1 MAQLISP
8 NPQEI
13 IPMRSILQQ
22 FSSLHRVIATIS
34 VIAVSVTAL
43 APVTA
48 SAALEE
54 MIVTTARGR
63 QEAVQDVPASVAVI
77 SQKEIEAV
85 GIQRVE
91 DIVNQVPGVSIVNAA
106 EVADTQVNIRGIN
119 GARDAETNYALIID
133 GILMTNP
140 AALNREYTN
149 LQQIEVLKGPQ
160 GALYGRNA
168 AAGAIIITTQK
179 PGEEFGAAIK
189 GSAAEDSSYYLTGHL
204 GGPIGDTL
212 GWSVNADY
220 RTSDG
225 FRKDVF
231 NGTDD
236 TIDNFENWNVGGRL
250 IWDATDDLSF
260 DTKFRY
266 GEVDAASITF
276 NSVFHLPAFP
286 GFLESLGIPAE
297 TAAGG
302 NQNVNDHVFQFNPNM
317 DSFNNQEALE
327 LSVKADWDLGWA
339 DLGGWFLY
347 SDIDN
352 NLGSDGTSAAFGFF
366 WSDPLCRSSTDDVA
380 LSGFQLG
387 IPQVLV
393 PQGAF
398 GPGTGGPEQSVMGAY
413 LPTTCDGTQYQ
424 ERNQEDYSFELRLAS
439 KDDQRLRW
447 SAGLY
452 YLNIDR
458 EVGVNLGI
466 DTGQGIV
473 ESLFTTDSRNPTEQL
488 AHDDFKTDVYAAFGQ
503 LAWDLTDAVEI
514 SAALRYDREEREAH
528 NLVPTSA
535 TTQFLVCDF
544 GDPFT
549 GGAPINAGL
558 CEGPIPDKAKNFD
571 QWQPK
576 ASVTADITKGLM
588 TYASVGVGF
597 KSGGFN
603 NAGSAATVNEFI
615 NEPFVEPSGLPVVG
629 ISDEFRQETST
640 SYELG
645 FKSQI
650 GDKLRW
656 EGALYAVRVD
666 NMQFF
671 EFFVGQFGLLRVV
684 SNIDDVKI
692 QGAELSG
699 VWSVTDWLDL
709 YGGGNIIDTEITQN
723 SSRPDTIGNKS
734 PYTPDYTYNG
744 GASIDFPMTSRL
756 RFIGNLN
763 VTGVGATWFH
773 VVQKQQRPTIFSLPS
788 DFTITERDSYTLVDA
803 RIGVA
808 GDNWSVVAFGKNI
821 FDEDYLEEVIPA
833 PEFGGTFDHPG
844 TQSRFGLEASFS
856 F

>member
-1 MAQLISP
+1 
-8 NPQEI
+8 
-13 IPMRSILQQ
+13 MRSTYKQ
-22 FSSLHRVIATIS
+22 FSSLHRVIATILT
-34 VIAVSVTAL
+34 VAVSLPVL

-48 SAALEE
+48 SAAREE

-63 QEAVQDVPASVAVI
+63 EEAVHDVPASVAVI
-77 SQKEIEAV
+77 SQNEIEAI

-91 DIVNQVPGVSIVNAA
+91 DIVNQIPGVSIVNSA

-119 GARDAETNYALIID
+119 GARDAEINYALIID
-133 GILMTNP
+133 GILMNNP

-179 PGEEFGAAIK
+179 PGEEFGLGIK
-189 GSAAEDSSYYLTGHL
+189 GSVAEDSSYYLTGHL

-212 GWSVNADY
+212 GWTLNADY

-225 FRKDVF
+225 FRTNVF
-231 NGTDD
+231 TGTDD
-236 TIDNFENWNVGGRL
+236 TMDQFENWNVGGRL
-250 IWDATDDLSF
+250 IWDATDNLSF

-276 NSVFHLPAFP
+276 NSIFHLPDFP
-286 GFLESLGIPAE
+286 GFLESLGIPPE
-297 TAAGG
+297 IAAGG
-302 NQNVNDHVFQFNPNM
+302 NEDVNDHKFQFNPNM
-317 DSFNNQEALE
+317 DSFNNQEATE
-327 LSVKADWDLGWA
+327 FSVKMDWDLGWA
-339 DLGGWFLY
+339 DLTGWGLY
-347 SDIDN
+347 SDVEN

-366 WSDPLCRSSTDDVA
+366 WSDPLCRSSNDDVA

-473 ESLFTTDSRNPTEQL
+473 PALFTTDSRNPTEQL
-488 AHDDFKTDVYAAFGQ
+488 AHDNFTTDVYAAFGQ

-514 SAALRYDREEREAH
+514 SGALRYDREERETH
-528 NLVPTSA
+528 NLVPTDA

-544 GDPFT
+544 GAPFD
-549 GGAPINAGL
+549 GGAPINTGL
-558 CEGPIPDKAKNFD
+558 CDGPIPDKEENFD
-571 QWQPK
+571 EWQPK
-576 ASVTADITKGLM
+576 GSVTVDISDNLM

-603 NAGSAATVNEFI
+603 NAGSAATINEFI
-615 NEPFVEPSGLPVVG
+615 NEPFVAPTDFPVVV
-629 ISDEFRQETST
+629 IEDDFRKETST

-650 GDKLRW
+650 GDNLRW
-656 EGALYAVRVD
+656 EGALYSVRVD

-699 VWSVTDWLDL
+699 VWSLTDWLDL
-709 YGGGNIIDTEITQN
+709 YGGGNIIDSEITQN
-723 SSRPDTIGNKS
+723 TSRPDTIGNKS

-744 GASIDFPMTSRL
+744 GANIDFPMTSRL

-773 VVQKQQRPTIFSLPS
+773 VVQQQQRPTIFFLLG
-788 DFTITERDSYTLVDA
+788 DYTITERKSYTLVDA

-833 PEFGGTFDHPG
+833 PEFGGTFSHPG
-844 TQSRFGLEASFS
+844 TQSRFGLEATFS

>member
-1 MAQLISP
+1 MSP
-8 NPQEI
+8 KPQEI
-13 IPMRSILQQ
+13 ISMRSNYQP
-22 FSSLHRVIATIS
+22 FSSLHRLIATVTVIAIS
-34 VIAVSVTAL
+34 LPVL

-48 SAALEE
+48 SAREE

-63 QEAVQDVPASVAVI
+63 AEAVQDVPASVAVI
-77 SQKEIEAV
+77 SQQEIEAV

-91 DIVNQVPGVSIVNAA
+91 DIVAQVPGVTIVNAA

-119 GARDAETNYALIID
+119 GARDGEINYALIID

-168 AAGAIIITTQK
+168 AAGAIIISTEK
-179 PGEEFGAAIK
+179 PGEEFGLGVK
-189 GSAAEDSSYYLTGHL
+189 GSVAEDSSYYLTGHL
-204 GGPIGDTL
+204 GGPIGDRL
-212 GWSVNADY
+212 GWSLNADY
-220 RTSDG
+220 RTTDG

-250 IWDATDDLSF
+250 IWDATDNLSF

-276 NSVFHLPAFP
+276 NSVFHLPDFP

-297 TAAGG
+297 IAAGG
-302 NQNVNDHVFQFNPNM
+302 NENVNDHVFQFNPNM

-339 DLGGWFLY
+339 DLTAWGLY

-366 WSDPLCRSSTDDVA
+366 WSDPLCRSSLDEVA

-387 IPQVLV
+387 KPQVLV

-398 GPGTGGPEQSVMGAY
+398 GPGTGGPEQSVLGAY
-413 LPTTCDGTQYQ
+413 TPTTCDGTQYQ
-424 ERNQEDYSFELRLAS
+424 ERNQRLAS

-447 SAGLY
+447 SLGAY

-473 ESLFTTDSRNPTEQL
+473 ESLFTTDPRNPTEQL
-488 AHDDFKTDVYAAFGQ
+488 AHDNFTTDVYAGFGQ
-503 LAWDLTDAVEI
+503 LAWDLTEAVEV
-514 SAALRYDREEREAH
+514 SAALRFDREEREAQ
-528 NLVPTSA
+528 NLVPPNA

-544 GDPFT
+544 GAPFT

-558 CEGPIPDKAKNFD
+558 CEGSIPDKEEAFD
-571 QWQPK
+571 EWQPK
-576 ASVTADITKGLM
+576 VSVSVDISDNLM
-588 TYASVGVGF
+588 TFASVGVGF

-603 NAGSAATVNEFI
+603 NAGSEATINEFI
-615 NEPFVEPSGLPVVG
+615 NEPFVAPSGFAEVG
-629 ISDEFRQETST
+629 ISDAFREETST

-650 GDKLRW
+650 GDNLRW

-699 VWSVTDWLDL
+699 VWSLTDWLDL
-709 YGGGNIIDTEITQN
+709 YGGGNIISSEITQN
-723 SSRPDTIGNKS
+723 TSRPDTIGNES

-744 GASIDFPMTSRL
+744 GASIDFPMTSSLRL
-756 RFIGNLN
+756 IGNLN
-763 VTGVGATWFH
+763 VTGVGDTWFH
-773 VVQKQQRPTIFSLPS
+773 VVQKQQRPTIFFIPS
-788 DFTITERDSYTLVDA
+788 DFTITERSSYTLVDA
-803 RIGVA
+803 RLGIA

-821 FDEDYLEEVIPA
+821 FDEDHLEEVIPA
-833 PEFGGTFDHPG
+833 PEFGGTFSHPG
-844 TQSRFGLEASFS
+844 TQSRFGVEATFS